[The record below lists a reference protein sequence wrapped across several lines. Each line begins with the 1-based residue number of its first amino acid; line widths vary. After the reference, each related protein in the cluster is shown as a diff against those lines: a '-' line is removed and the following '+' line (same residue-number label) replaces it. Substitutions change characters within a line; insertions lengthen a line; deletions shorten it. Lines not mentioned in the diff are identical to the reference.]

1 LAYAFQNINLL
12 VTPEKAGKNIDF
24 LVSLGVCQV
33 LELEVEGDDDDV
45 GVDDNNGNGGSN
57 FGLGDGTNPG
67 QGVDNDNAGGISGG
81 EGMENPANQ
90 V

>member
-1 LAYAFQNINLL
+1 

-33 LELEVEGDDDDV
+33 LGLEVEGDDNDV
-45 GVDDNNGNGGSN
+45 GVVDNNGNGGSN
-57 FGLGDGTNPG
+57 FVLGDGTNPG
-67 QGVDNDNAGGISGG
+67 QGADNDNAGGISVG
-81 EGMENPANQ
+81 EGMGNPANQ